1 MSYQL
6 TNKINQNSVNKRFN
20 PALFVWFALGIT
32 LLGVS
37 STDIYVSSL
46 PQMAK
51 DFNASPN
58 LVNLTISFY
67 TLAMA
72 VSVLFTGILSNR
84 FGRKKTILAGIL
96 AFTLA
101 SFLIGAS
108 NSIHMVIFFR
118 IIQAIGCGFLAI
130 VPRLVLKDTMNAK
143 EQVHAT
149 GILTMGIVLSPAV
162 APSIGAVLAEY
173 WGWRSCF
180 DLSGIGGIIMLIIGY
195 FIIQETNTTP
205 IKQLKSLL
213 HYSKDYFSLLKD
225 QVCVYI
231 TVFNAFTFAI
241 YFVFIGISS
250 YLFIDTLQM
259 TPLIYS
265 YLFIIIAMGYFA
277 GNSLMML
284 LNKHHF
290 TPIKI
295 MNIGIYTSLIGLIIL
310 ISSVILANKSAIIIS
325 VTTGVIIMR
334 AASALIIAPAQVKIL
349 EHFKERGALALGMSS
364 AMQFTCA
371 SIAISLVAI
380 FHSSALYGLIGVSI
394 MFFVPT
400 IILMRKLRQLFA

>member
-1 MSYQL
+1 
-6 TNKINQNSVNKRFN
+6 
-20 PALFVWFALGIT
+20 
-32 LLGVS
+32 
-37 STDIYVSSL
+37 
-46 PQMAK
+46 
-51 DFNASPN
+51 
-58 LVNLTISFY
+58 
-67 TLAMA
+67 
-72 VSVLFTGILSNR
+72 
-84 FGRKKTILAGIL
+84 
-96 AFTLA
+96 
-101 SFLIGAS
+101 
-108 NSIHMVIFFR
+108 
-118 IIQAIGCGFLAI
+118 
-130 VPRLVLKDTMNAK
+130 
-143 EQVHAT
+143 
-149 GILTMGIVLSPAV
+149 
-162 APSIGAVLAEY
+162 
-173 WGWRSCF
+173 
-180 DLSGIGGIIMLIIGY
+180 
-195 FIIQETNTTP
+195 
-205 IKQLKSLL
+205 
-213 HYSKDYFSLLKD
+213 
-225 QVCVYI
+225 
-231 TVFNAFTFAI
+231 
-241 YFVFIGISS
+241 
-250 YLFIDTLQM
+250 M

-371 SIAISLVAI
+371 SIAISSVAL

>member
-6 TNKINQNSVNKRFN
+6 TNKINSNTINKKFN
-20 PALFVWFALGIT
+20 PTLFVWFALSIT

-51 DFNASPN
+51 DFAASPN
-58 LVNLTISFY
+58 LVNLTISLY

-72 VSVLFTGILSNR
+72 ASVLFTGILSNR
-84 FGRKKTILAGIL
+84 FGRRKTILSGIL
-96 AFTLA
+96 AFTIA
-101 SFLIGAS
+101 SFMIGAAS
-108 NSIHMVIFFR
+108 SIHLVILFR
-118 IIQAIGCGFLAI
+118 IIQAIGCGFIAI
-130 VPRLVLKDTMNAK
+130 VPRLVLKDTMTAK

-149 GILTMGIVLSPAV
+149 GILTMGIVLSPAI
-162 APSIGAVLAEY
+162 APSIGALLAKY

-205 IKQLKSLL
+205 IKQLKSVVS
-213 HYSKDYFSLLKD
+213 YGTEYFNLLKD
-225 QVCVYI
+225 RVCVYI

-259 TPLIYS
+259 TPLMYS

-277 GNSLMML
+277 GNSLMMV
-284 LNKHHF
+284 LNKYHF
-290 TPIKI
+290 SPIKI
-295 MNIGIYTSLIGLIIL
+295 MNIGIYTSLVGLFFL
-310 ISSVILANKSAIIIS
+310 ISSVIFTNKLAIIIS
-325 VTTGVIIMR
+325 VTGGVIIMR

-364 AMQFTCA
+364 AMQFACA
-371 SIAISLVAI
+371 SIAISLVAL
-380 FHSSALYGLIGVSI
+380 FHNSALSGLIGVSV

-400 IILMRKLRQLFA
+400 LILMRKLRLLFA

>member
-6 TNKINQNSVNKRFN
+6 TNKINSNTINKKFN
-20 PALFVWFALGIT
+20 PTLFVWFALSIT

-51 DFNASPN
+51 DFGASPN
-58 LVNLTISFY
+58 LVNLTISLY

-72 VSVLFTGILSNR
+72 ASVLFTGILSNR
-84 FGRKKTILAGIL
+84 FGRRKTILSGIL
-96 AFTLA
+96 AFTIA
-101 SFLIGAS
+101 SFMIGAAS
-108 NSIHMVIFFR
+108 SIHLVILFR
-118 IIQAIGCGFLAI
+118 IIQAIGCGFIAI
-130 VPRLVLKDTMNAK
+130 VPRLVLKDTMTAN

-149 GILTMGIVLSPAV
+149 GILTMGIVLSPAI
-162 APSIGAVLAEY
+162 APSIGALLAKY

-205 IKQLKSLL
+205 IKQLKSVFS
-213 HYSKDYFSLLKD
+213 YGKEYFNLLKD

-259 TPLIYS
+259 TPLMYS

-277 GNSLMML
+277 GNSLMMV

-290 TPIKI
+290 SPIKI
-295 MNIGIYTSLIGLIIL
+295 MNIGIYTSLVGLFFL
-310 ISSVILANKSAIIIS
+310 ISSVIFTNKLAIIIS
-325 VTTGVIIMR
+325 VTGGVIIMR

-364 AMQFTCA
+364 AMQFACA
-371 SIAISLVAI
+371 SIAISLVAL
-380 FHSSALYGLIGVSI
+380 FHNSALSGLIGVSI

-400 IILMRKLRQLFA
+400 LILMRKLRLLFA